1 MARIANVEIR
11 MVDLVPPVK
20 RTDAIQSFV
29 SQETP
34 IVTITDADGA
44 VGVGYSYTIGTG
56 GPAVISLLRETLV
69 ARLIGREAEEIEAI
83 WRDLLFVT
91 HATAVG
97 AITSLALAAID
108 TALWDL
114 RCKRAG
120 LPLWR
125 MAGGAKPAIPLYSTE
140 GGWLH
145 IEPAALVEDAIQVKE
160 QGFAGSKVKVG
171 KPHLAQ
177 DRARLAAVRAAVGDD
192 FRLMVDANQ
201 AFHFHEALLRAHM
214 LADVGITWFEE
225 PMPADDLAGHA
236 RLAAQSR
243 VPIAVGESLYSP
255 GQFAD
260 YLRAGA
266 CSIVQVD
273 VARVGGITP
282 WLKVAHMAEA
292 MNVAVCPHFLMEL
305 HVSLVCAI
313 PNSWMLEYIPQ
324 LDPITHSRLD
334 IRKGLA
340 HPPEAAGLGIDWDHQ
355 AIAAQTISGSHSD
368 HRGVSN
374 ATHGNGDRA
383 KARQGRGLQAPARRS
398 LARDPGQD
406 QRLQHNQ
413 LFDLSEAAG
422 KPVVRLLG
430 ISWQ

>member
-1 MARIANVEIR
+1 MAKIAHAELR
-11 MVDLVPPVK
+11 MVDLQPKVK

-34 IVTITDADGA
+34 ILTLTDSDGA
-44 VGVGYSYTIGTG
+44 TGTGYSYTIGTG
-56 GPAVISLLRETLV
+56 GPAVISLLRDTLIP
-69 ARLIGREAEEIEAI
+69 RLIGREAEEIESI

-97 AITSLALAAID
+97 AITSLALATID

-114 RCKRAG
+114 RCRRAG

-145 IEPAALVEDAIQVKE
+145 IDTPALVEDALAVKA
-160 QGFAGSKVKVG
+160 QGFAGSKIKVG
-171 KPHLAQ
+171 RPTLAQ
-177 DRARLAAVRAAVGDD
+177 DAARLSAVRAAVGDD

-201 AFHFHEALLRAHM
+201 SFAFHEALLRARM
-214 LADVGITWFEE
+214 LADHGVVWFEE
-225 PMPADDLAGHA
+225 PMPADDLSGHA
-236 RLAAQSR
+236 RLAAQSP

-292 MNVAVCPHFLMEL
+292 MNIAVCPHFLMEL
-305 HVSLVCAI
+305 HVSLVCAV

-324 LDPITHSRLD
+324 LDTVTHSRLD
-334 IRKGLA
+334 LRGGLA
-340 HPPEAAGLGIDWDHQ
+340 HAPDTPGLGIDWDWT
-355 AIAAQTISGSHSD
+355 AIREQTVEGSHSKS
-368 HRGVSN
+368 G
-374 ATHGNGDRA
+374 
-383 KARQGRGLQAPARRS
+383 
-398 LARDPGQD
+398 
-406 QRLQHNQ
+406 
-413 LFDLSEAAG
+413 E
-422 KPVVRLLG
+422 
-430 ISWQ
+430 